1 MISYKEIKQT
11 KNINTGSND
20 LDFGSTPKPKSKE
33 SYCLACTENEVQLL
47 EITAGNNQE
56 SL

>member
-20 LDFGSTPKPKSKE
+20 LDFGSTLKPKSKE
-33 SYCLACTENEVQLL
+33 SYCFACTENEVQLL
-47 EITAGNNQE
+47 EITADNNQE